1 MKVHKTLEYD
11 FAKKKEVLA
20 TKVEIINHLTL
31 FVYRLWQTHIF
42 GKVTQLQL
50 PFSL

>member
-1 MKVHKTLEYD
+1 MEAHQSLGYD

-20 TKVEIINHLTL
+20 AKDEIINHLPL

-42 GKVTQLQL
+42 GQDTL
-50 PFSL
+50 FSL